1 MLQKNDN
8 MKENQ
13 RVKIMEMGEHITI
26 DRRVEVI
33 GLDVIGTI
41 AFVGN
46 TQFAAGQWLGLNLD
60 IPRGNNDGSVK
71 GISYFKCDEK
81 HGMFVRTSQ
90 IKLLDEMIMDR
101 DDEEKFVE
109 DLIPNTNNSTW
120 AEDFPIIPPPKEF
133 ADDPPES
140 PVSPTFCFCCSIPND
155 SLEHTVLINN
165 TPTPIQTSIDAASN
179 IESNKISDNE
189 SNFNIVV
196 KEDKVLDTQITSDEG
211 IEIAE
216 NNEVG
221 TTSGEDDDQRSL
233 DIEDNDQKDST
244 DQNDDQ
250 SCTEENEES
259 DNRYSEVWK
268 EKGNIRDNKEEVNNS
283 SLIRQRDKETKSRS
297 PEPVQKADNNDK
309 SCCSSTK
316 NEDGIKP
323 TSGKIFDRG
332 RIVYAKPYDNEQTE
346 EIMITK
352 EKLV

>member
-13 RVKIMEMGEHITI
+13 RVKIIEMGEHITI

-71 GISYFKCDEK
+71 GISYFKCNEK

-101 DDEEKFVE
+101 DDEKKFVE
-109 DLIPNTNNSTW
+109 DLILNTNNSTW

-155 SLEHTVLINN
+155 SLEHTVLIDN
-165 TPTPIQTSIDAASN
+165 TSTPIQTSIDAASN

-189 SNFNIVV
+189 SNFNIIV
-196 KEDKVLDTQITSDEG
+196 KEDKVLGTPDT
-211 IEIAE
+211 
-216 NNEVG
+216 
-221 TTSGEDDDQRSL
+221 
-233 DIEDNDQKDST
+233 
-244 DQNDDQ
+244 
-250 SCTEENEES
+250 
-259 DNRYSEVWK
+259 
-268 EKGNIRDNKEEVNNS
+268 
-283 SLIRQRDKETKSRS
+283 
-297 PEPVQKADNNDK
+297 
-309 SCCSSTK
+309 
-316 NEDGIKP
+316 
-323 TSGKIFDRG
+323 
-332 RIVYAKPYDNEQTE
+332 
-346 EIMITK
+346 
-352 EKLV
+352 

>member
-13 RVKIMEMGEHITI
+13 RVKIIEMGEHITI

-109 DLIPNTNNSTW
+109 DLILNTNNSTW

-155 SLEHTVLINN
+155 NLEHTVLINRV
-165 TPTPIQTSIDAASN
+165 PIKTKNDAVDQLTEKDDKNANRYFEIGNKKESSKFVESLSSIDPDPAVKYWLAN
-179 IESNKISDNE
+179 HHIEGQDKRNE
-189 SNFNIVV
+189 QFDAPVRT
-196 KEDKVLDTQITSDEG
+196 KENYDED
-211 IEIAE
+211 EDEAR
-216 NNEVG
+216 
-221 TTSGEDDDQRSL
+221 TTSG
-233 DIEDNDQKDST
+233 EDNDQKDST

-250 SCTEENEES
+250 SCKEENEES
-259 DNRYSEVWK
+259 
-268 EKGNIRDNKEEVNNS
+268 
-283 SLIRQRDKETKSRS
+283 
-297 PEPVQKADNNDK
+297 DNNDK
-309 SCCSSTK
+309 SCCSSTR
-316 NEDGIKP
+316 NEDGVKP
-323 TSGKIFDRG
+323 TTWKIFDRG
-332 RIVYAKPYDNEQTE
+332 RIVYAKAYDDE
-346 EIMITK
+346 
-352 EKLV
+352 